1 MNYEVLEAIG
11 QIAREKEIDRAV
23 LVETLQAGLVS
34 AALRHYT
41 DARDVAAMVD
51 LETGDVSMTMVCTVV
66 DTVHNPQQE
75 ISHDAAKAINPDVL
89 LGEEIHVPLAL
100 DDFGRSAVQAAKQVI
115 YQKVREARRERV
127 YLDFKDKVGRLVSG
141 AVQHVERGNATVLVT
156 GVEALLPWRHQIR
169 RERYAQGD
177 TVRAVVIEASNAP
190 HGPQV
195 ILSRAAPE
203 LVAALFLLEAPEIR
217 EGIVW
222 IEAIAREAGVRTKLA
237 VSSRESRV
245 DPVGA
250 CVGVKGVRVQAVV
263 RELGGERMDIIAFT
277 TDTAVFIA
285 RALSPAKIERV
296 VLNERDKRATVVVPD
311 DQLSLAIGK
320 GGQNVRLAARLS
332 GWEIDLMTISQQSER
347 LGVAQVVAVGV
358 ARLPGVGPRIAR
370 QLEMAGFETVQD
382 VANARVEDLMA
393 APGIGKVRARSIREA
408 ALKLLAGPTGAHE
421 ELENGPARAP
431 TVDDEPSPVVEQDNA
446 LGLSE
451 TGGVASEVVKDAEID
466 ESERESGVIR

>member
-23 LVETLQAGLVS
+23 LVETLQAGLIS
-34 AALRHYT
+34 AAKKRYSE
-41 DARDVAAMVD
+41 ARDVSATVD
-51 LETGDVSMTMVCTVV
+51 LETGDIAVTLTRTVV
-66 DTVHNPQQE
+66 EKATNQEQE
-75 ISHDAAKAINPDVL
+75 ISLDDARAIKPDAL
-89 LGEEIHVPLAL
+89 LGESLPVPVTL
-100 DDFGRSAVQAAKQVI
+100 DDFGRAAVHAAKQVI

-127 YLDFKDKVGRLVSG
+127 YQEFKDRVGQLVSG
-141 AVQHVERGNATVLVT
+141 AVQHIERGNASVLVN

-169 RERYAQGD
+169 RERHAQGD
-177 TVRAVVIEASNAP
+177 TVRAVVIEASNTP

-203 LVAALFLLEAPEIR
+203 LVSALFSLEAPEIR
-217 EGIVW
+217 EGIVR

-237 VSSRESRV
+237 VSSRETRV

-263 RELGGERMDIIAFT
+263 RELGGERMDIIPFT
-277 TDTAVFIA
+277 TDAGVFIA

-296 VLNERDKRATVVVPD
+296 VLNEGEKKATVLVPD

-332 GWEIDLMTISQQSER
+332 GWGVDLLTLTQYNEQLGAEKTVPIGVSE
-347 LGVAQVVAVGV
+347 
-358 ARLPGVGPRIAR
+358 LPGVGPKIAR

-382 VANARVEDLMA
+382 VARVRAEDLTA
-393 APGIGKVRARSIREA
+393 APGIGKVRAQRIWDAALRLLGVSAEIPAGVESPSPAASAPKPESPHETDDSAEA
-408 ALKLLAGPTGAHE
+408 ANEDMA
-421 ELENGPARAP
+421 
-431 TVDDEPSPVVEQDNA
+431 DI
-446 LGLSE
+446 SE
-451 TGGVASEVVKDAEID
+451 C
-466 ESERESGVIR
+466 ESGVSQ